1 MQIHVCAL
9 SNFICSWPPGAPP
22 PPWGAVEK
30 HWCREINVIQ
40 SNIKAVS
47 VISAELYY
55 YYYY

>member
-1 MQIHVCAL
+1 MAPWC
-9 SNFICSWPPGAPP
+9 PP